1 MVFHA
6 RKVKHLLHKA
16 RQTARLGGN
25 RLEMLVIRR
34 IHAILHSLYGG
45 EHCHQ
50 RRTKLMGNVGGQTA
64 LMLEILLKRSGHLVK
79 RLTQLIDLVVATH
92 ISARG
97 QIAIANLFC
106 RSGDATNGVREH
118 TGYK

>member
-1 MVFHA
+1 MEQGLLRVDDPTHQLDHIDSLDVHGRRMVFHT

-16 RQTARLGGN
+16 RQTARLGCN

-64 LMLEILLKRSGHLVK
+64 LMRCV
-79 RLTQLIDLVVATH
+79 
-92 ISARG
+92 
-97 QIAIANLFC
+97 
-106 RSGDATNGVREH
+106 
-118 TGYK
+118 